1 MEFFGVVWFGLVAMM
16 ANLIWLHS
24 FESSAKPGS
33 RPIVSERIAKCG
45 RTGALVR
52 VDSLLITGRTGGRVR
67 NSFGGGWPGNSRREV
82 RSQVPSVRNDPL
94 ARLLSQDRILKGRYQ
109 TVCRSQAVYQNLP
122 ELI

>member
-67 NSFGGGWPGNSRREV
+67 NSFGGAGPAIPG
-82 RSQVPSVRNDPL
+82 
-94 ARLLSQDRILKGRYQ
+94 AR
-109 TVCRSQAVYQNLP
+109 
-122 ELI
+122 

>member
-1 MEFFGVVWFGLVAMM
+1 MEFFGVVWFGLVAMT

-45 RTGALVR
+45 RTGALLR

-67 NSFGGGWPGNSRREV
+67 NSFGGGWPGGLGGVLSARRIASSRR
-82 RSQVPSVRNDPL
+82 R
-94 ARLLSQDRILKGRYQ
+94 
-109 TVCRSQAVYQNLP
+109 AVSSGVYCSSFRAFMPPN
-122 ELI
+122 IRG